1 MTEAS
6 ERSRRLFRLQ
16 DIGIF
21 DLRFPNPI
29 DLGVIINGIYLI
41 YTNVNS
47 FAEHLQIL
55 NKSQTSPREIEV
67 KLLTHLLI
75 LLIGVTAIWWIDEI
89 GLQI

>member
-21 DLRFPNPI
+21 DLHFFNPI
-29 DLGVIINGIYLI
+29 DLGVIIDGTCFV

-47 FAEHLQIL
+47 FAEHLQIFSE
-55 NKSQTSPREIEV
+55 SQISFREVEV
-67 KLLTHLLI
+67 ELLTYLFMLF
-75 LLIGVTAIWWIDEI
+75 IGTTAIW
-89 GLQI
+89 